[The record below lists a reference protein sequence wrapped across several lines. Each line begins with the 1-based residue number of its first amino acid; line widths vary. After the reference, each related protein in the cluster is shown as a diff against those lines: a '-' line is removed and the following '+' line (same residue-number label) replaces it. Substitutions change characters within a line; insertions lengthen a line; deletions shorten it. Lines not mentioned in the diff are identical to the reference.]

1 MKRKMNI
8 YSVCANFRSETVR
21 SKLVRPTAKRFFRS
35 IGFKVVIDN
44 LEQTNSESCQFVTCK
59 KCDDKS
65 AAEQSKIHHLIQ
77 T

>member
-8 YSVCANFRSETVR
+8 HSISANFRSETVR

-35 IGFKVVIDN
+35 IEFKVVIDN
-44 LEQTNSESCQFVTCK
+44 LEQTNSESFQFVTCK
-59 KCDDKS
+59 ESDDKS
-65 AAEQSKIHHLIQ
+65 AAEQSKNYYLTQ